1 MSSDSTLNVNLSY
14 SSFITDPTIRYV
26 SDAQVFITNLNT
38 QEEYKLEHD
47 RNGNYLTDVVAYKSY
62 DYALSVITFDGNEM
76 TSETSV
82 PRDILV
88 DVSIDTL
95 YDINSDFSELSI
107 DVAITSDTNTDNFYT
122 FEVFPYQ
129 KRLIHE
135 DSIKGGDPKEQL
147 ELQAAERPIQA
158 VDCLLYTSPSPR
170 D

>member
-1 MSSDSTLNVNLSY
+1 MKYFIVIILGFSLFSCEKELTIDDSNFESEVVVNSILSSDSTLNVNLSY

-47 RNGNYLTDVVAYKSY
+47 RKGNYVTDVVAYKSN

-95 YDINSDFSELSI
+95 YDINSDFSELSL
-107 DVAITSDTNTDNFYT
+107 S
-122 FEVFPYQ
+122 
-129 KRLIHE
+129 LIH
-135 DSIKGGDPKEQL
+135 I
-147 ELQAAERPIQA
+147 
-158 VDCLLYTSPSPR
+158 
-170 D
+170 